1 MPGIWMETN
10 APLFGPTG
18 TLGFDAIKTEDEY
31 LAALDR
37 ITELVDAEPDCPE
50 GNELELLGMLI
61 EAYEARLP

>member
-1 MPGIWMETN
+1 MDTY

-18 TLGFDAIKTEDEY
+18 TLGIDAIKTEEQY

-50 GNELELLGMLI
+50 GNELELLAMLV
-61 EAYEARLP
+61 EAYEARG